1 MSPVLFCTFCIRF
14 DPLKF
19 ENHWFGDYTE
29 LCPAS
34 PISSGIFLLKK
45 KRSHPGWGR
54 GAGVLMAIMEENGL
68 GKINN

>member
-29 LCPAS
+29 LCPAL

-45 KRSHPGWGR
+45 KEVTQGG
-54 GAGVLMAIMEENGL
+54 GEVQGC
-68 GKINN
+68 

>member
-45 KRSHPGWGR
+45 KEVTQGG
-54 GAGVLMAIMEENGL
+54 GEVQGC
-68 GKINN
+68 